1 MFIEI
6 DTVSPEPIYTQL
18 IKQLKKAI
26 VKGEIQKG
34 EMLPSVRQLA
44 GDLGVNMHTVN
55 KAYNLLV
62 DEEILVK
69 SQRGYMINTSS
80 QKPNDLDEQIQ
91 VRIEELLVDVYIHD
105 ISTEKIKEWTERI
118 SKELKKEW

>member
-6 DTVSPEPIYTQL
+6 DKASIEPIYIQL
-18 IKQLKKAI
+18 MKQLKKLI
-26 VKGEIQKG
+26 VKGDIQKG
-34 EMLPSVRQLA
+34 DMLPSVRGLA

-69 SQRGYMINTSS
+69 SQRGYMMDTTN
-80 QKPNDLDEQIQ
+80 KRPNDLEAEMKA
-91 VRIEELLVDVYIHD
+91 RIEDLLVDVYIHD
-105 ISTEKIKEWTERI
+105 VPVEKIKEWTQTI
-118 SKELKKEW
+118 SNDLKREW